1 MIDETVERIKQII
14 STKNL
19 SETSFAKIIGAN
31 QKTINQQLKG
41 ERGLSTDTIL
51 KILSTFEE
59 ISSEW
64 LMRGTGDMF
73 RSVSNTPS
81 AEIEALKAE
90 INMLRGENRVLREQL
105 GLPDRK
111 ETATLSA

>member
-1 MIDETVERIKQII
+1 MNETVNERINKLYLQ
-14 STKNL
+14 S
-19 SETSFAKIIGAN
+19 
-31 QKTINQQLKG
+31 G
-41 ERGLSTDTIL
+41 EKSIRQYAL
-51 KILSTFEE
+51 KINLAPTTLNECIKGAEPRYSLLKAILDGNPS
-59 ISSEW
+59 ISSDW